1 MPGAFLLTAV
11 SSHMQKPEDAV
22 MDVFHLAEGQS
33 VHPSAHVN
41 FNCPWHRASA
51 GLGATAAFAE
61 GDHSFADQILS
72 LFSLTI
78 VIMSP
83 GLCFY
88 QRCAGHVNCSDQKPE
103 EVTTSMFVLQQISLP
118 GKTFSHFFFVCVLM
132 VAIPTLSIP
141 EIISCGKDLIFL
153 ILIIFLV
160 AVAIFCQ

>member
-1 MPGAFLLTAV
+1 MAPGFCWTW
-11 SSHMQKPEDAV
+11 SY
-22 MDVFHLAEGQS
+22 
-33 VHPSAHVN
+33 
-41 FNCPWHRASA
+41 C
-51 GLGATAAFAE
+51 GLCR

-118 GKTFSHFFFVCVLM
+118 GKTFSHFFCVCILM

-160 AVAIFCQ
+160 AVAIFCQWFCIWGWDRMICSKCLFPSQFL

>member
-1 MPGAFLLTAV
+1 MPGAVLLTAV

-22 MDVFHLAEGQS
+22 MGVFHLAEGQS

-41 FNCPWHRASA
+41 FKCPWHRASA
-51 GLGATAAFAE
+51 GLGATAAFAV

-83 GLCFY
+83 GLCFC

-118 GKTFSHFFFVCVLM
+118 GKTFSHFFLCV
-132 VAIPTLSIP
+132 
-141 EIISCGKDLIFL
+141 F
-153 ILIIFLV
+153 
-160 AVAIFCQ
+160 